1 MTTVLDVAK
10 RAGVSPAT
18 VSRVLSEKSVVA
30 PATKERVL
38 RAVSELGY
46 EPNLFA
52 QGLRSGKNNT
62 VAFAIGDI
70 EQYVYLQLSQHMQ
83 NALEAVGR
91 DLLLF
96 NLGHRGDR
104 FEAILNRARAL
115 RLSGLVLATSDPID
129 TSVIERF
136 RAEVEFSACPIIV
149 VGQDATDAGI
159 PSVWHDDDESA
170 FAAATYLLRQ
180 GCRKVGY
187 VGRIEGSAVGTW
199 RYEGYR
205 RALEEW
211 GAELVPDRVFDC
223 AYRYPAGYASG
234 QKIAARRD
242 EFDAVLCGSDE
253 MALGV
258 MAAAS
263 DAGISVPEELSI
275 VGFGDIEWASF
286 VRPGLSTLSTNYR
299 GLAARAAEV
308 IVASEAATTPVLEH
322 RLGRELMIR
331 GSTV

>member
-18 VSRVLSEKSVVA
+18 VSRVLSEKSIVA

-38 RAVSELGY
+38 RAVRELGY

-83 NALEAVGR
+83 NSLEANGL

-104 FEAILNRARAL
+104 FEAILARAKAL
-115 RLSGLVLATSDPID
+115 RLSGVILATSDPVDMKAIAN
-129 TSVIERF
+129 F
-136 RAEVEFSACPIIV
+136 RAEVDFSACPIIV
-149 VGQDATDAGI
+149 VGQDRSTEGI
-159 PSVWHDDDESA
+159 PSVWHDDAEGA
-170 FAAATYLLRQ
+170 FAATSYLLRQ

-187 VGRIEGSAVGTW
+187 VGRIEGSAVGSW
-199 RYEGYR
+199 RYQGYR

-211 GAELVPDRVFDC
+211 GADLDADRVFDC
-223 AYRYPAGYASG
+223 AFRYPAGYASG
-234 QKIAARRD
+234 QKIAARQD
-242 EFDAVLCGSDE
+242 HFDSVVCGSDE

-258 MAAAS
+258 MAAAA
-263 DAGISVPEELSI
+263 DAGIAVPEALSV
-275 VGFGDIEWASF
+275 VGFGDIEWSSF
-286 VRPGLSTLSTNYR
+286 VRPALTTLSTNYR
-299 GLAARAAEV
+299 DLATQAANIVVSAADFDGSVQKHKIERQLV
-308 IVASEAATTPVLEH
+308 I
-322 RLGRELMIR
+322 RD
-331 GSTV
+331 STI